1 MARSLIGQDS
11 TARRK
16 PMNTGTKDEIK
27 GTLHEVKGKIK
38 EKAGQI
44 TNRPDLETEGK
55 SEHIAGK
62 VEKKI
67 GQIEKVIEKQLRRGL
82 SGACSCIRNNCCT
95 AVPRSIRQRFDG
107 RSILTSF
114 SKSRV

>member
-1 MARSLIGQDS
+1 MPPMIFVASSTNSQMFPEQVTNGPPLIGQDS
-11 TARRK
+11 TRSRIQMKTSA
-16 PMNTGTKDEIK
+16 KDEIK

-67 GQIEKVIEKQLRRGL
+67 G
-82 SGACSCIRNNCCT
+82 
-95 AVPRSIRQRFDG
+95 
-107 RSILTSF
+107 
-114 SKSRV
+114 